1 MFGDGVG
8 GDCGFVVKSS
18 EVGWGTMSTLDVV
31 NLKNQV
37 YPTLDEST
45 KKRPL
50 KFFFLTQANKMFLL
64 KTKPLLFSIIAMSQ
78 NL

>member
-1 MFGDGVG
+1 M
-8 GDCGFVVKSS
+8 
-18 EVGWGTMSTLDVV
+18 EWGTMSTLDVV

-78 NL
+78 NLWIEIVTNLNNLGTSAL